1 MNPSEK
7 HQRAADRVL
16 LYLKRTQGFALE
28 FGGGDDF
35 IVASNA
41 SFADNTKD
49 RKSSQGYIIK
59 LFGSTIGW
67 QASKQS
73 SVSTLITEAELLS
86 LSEAAR
92 EGMFI
97 GRLIKELGVS
107 LDDNYLWLQCDNTQ
121 TIRLINAEI
130 ALLRTLL
137 RHIDIHHHWLRQEAI
152 EGRVKVEYTPSAEM
166 IADGLTKALQSSTF
180 NTFRDQLGLKD
191 LSAVIEARKLKEL
204 DEEAFDEVQEAI
216 ENLTLSPAP
225 VPGAHRPRNHH
236 NE

>member
-1 MNPSEK
+1 M
-7 HQRAADRVL
+7 
-16 LYLKRTQGFALE
+16 
-28 FGGGDDF
+28 
-35 IVASNA
+35 VASDA

-49 RKSSQGYIIK
+49 RKSSQGYVMK

-67 QASKQS
+67 RASKQS
-73 SVSTLITEAELLS
+73 SVSTSTTEAELLS

-97 GRLIKELGVS
+97 ARLIKELGVS
-107 LDDNYLWLQCDNTQ
+107 LDDNYLRLQCDNKQ

-137 RHIDIHHHWLRQEAI
+137 RHVDIHHHWLRQEAM

-180 NTFRDQLGLKD
+180 VTFREQLGLKD
-191 LSAVIEARKLKEL
+191 LSTVIEARKLKEL
-204 DEEAFDEVQEAI
+204 DEEALDEIQEAI
-216 ENLTLSPAP
+216 EDLTLGSATAL
-225 VPGAHRPRNHH
+225 GAQRPRNHH